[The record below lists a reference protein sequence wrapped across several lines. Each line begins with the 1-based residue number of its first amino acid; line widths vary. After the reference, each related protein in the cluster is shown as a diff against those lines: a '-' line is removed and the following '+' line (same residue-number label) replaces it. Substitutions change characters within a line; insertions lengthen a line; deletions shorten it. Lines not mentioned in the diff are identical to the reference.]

1 MDENNVKIQ
10 AVQINADDTT
20 TTPIFYDN
28 CEQSKTFT
36 LDSQHI
42 SGLGRFLNFSVTIK
56 RVCPNKRV
64 AVGLLLYE
72 TTGGCR
78 IMKGHKAYAVSHN
91 EHCCADIRLNNVK
104 FVMPEELAD
113 TNDNESVCPRRSF
126 EMEFVAHYVNFCS
139 GSNDD

>member
-1 MDENNVKIQ
+1 MEDNNVKVQ
-10 AVQINADDTT
+10 AVLIDANDTT

-28 CEQSKTFT
+28 CEESKTLT

-56 RVCPNKRV
+56 KVCPNKRV
-64 AVGLLLYE
+64 AVGLLY
-72 TTGGCR
+72 
-78 IMKGHKAYAVSHN
+78 N